1 MRANFGVDDSSAY
14 SSTRNIEI
22 GDSDLINVR
31 FGPLC
36 ALKADIS
43 EVRDVLTPDK
53 LKTLMVSRDLP
64 RHAMLALAA
73 LKHER

>member
-1 MRANFGVDDSSAY
+1 M
-14 SSTRNIEI
+14 

-43 EVRDVLTPDK
+43 EVRDVLRPDK

-73 LKHER
+73 LKA